1 MWLFILLAFIQLL
14 PQTGDK
20 MAQQAR
26 SQADYYI
33 QQIERGRHTDEYL
46 WALTVVST
54 ENENIRDYVEG
65 RIQEKGIT
73 SGPLSL
79 FADIAESTPE
89 QLQRVVFKT
98 GSPDLL
104 IALLLTDL
112 PQKNKLFQKF
122 LTRYSLPATD
132 KVNYKELIKTII
144 QQDTVSEQILTTKS
158 FQLPHFFLI

>member
-1 MWLFILLAFIQLL
+1 
-14 PQTGDK
+14 

-46 WALTVVST
+46 WALTVVSA
-54 ENENIRDYVEG
+54 ENENIRGYVED
-65 RIQEKGIT
+65 RIQIKGIT

-79 FADIAESTPE
+79 FANIADNMSQ
-89 QLQRVVFKT
+89 QLKRVVFKT

-112 PQKNKLFQKF
+112 
-122 LTRYSLPATD
+122 
-132 KVNYKELIKTII
+132 
-144 QQDTVSEQILTTKS
+144 
-158 FQLPHFFLI
+158 